1 MPERRSS
8 PARRFLGRV
17 LIGLGGLAAVAGL
30 AGIGGY
36 VMRAIDV
43 LGQSDRSWLFWGLS
57 VLVGGV
63 MLLLVGISLVV
74 VGRELAGTAGG
85 DGGPGSVEGDER
97 GFPAD

>member
-17 LIGLGGLAAVAGL
+17 LMGLGGLAAVAGL

-43 LGQSDRSWLFWGLS
+43 LGRSDRSWLFWGLAI
-57 VLVGGV
+57 LVGGV
-63 MLLLVGISLVV
+63 ILLVLGIALVL
-74 VGRELAGTAGG
+74 VGRELTGTG
-85 DGGPGSVEGDER
+85 DGFQSD
-97 GFPAD
+97 